1 MSVVVHFNTL
11 QYVEKLRAAGI
22 SEEHA
27 KAEVEA
33 LMTALSESTSTTLA
47 SKEDIN
53 SLKLEMVELRSELKL
68 VRWMSMT
75 IVAGIASLVIK
86 AFFS

>member
-11 QYVEKLRAAGI
+11 QYVEKLRSAGI

-33 LMTALSESTSTTLA
+33 LMIALSESTSTTLA
-47 SKEDIN
+47 GKEDIN
-53 SLKLEMVELRSELKL
+53 DLKLEIVELRSELKL
-68 VRWMSMT
+68 LRWMSMT